1 MLDLRRRE
9 FIILLGGAAAAAW
22 PMAARAQQAAMLP
35 TVGYLNIRS
44 PEETAHLIAAFRRGL
59 AENGYAEGQSVTI
72 DYRWA
77 LGRYDRLPV
86 LAAELTGRPVAVL
99 VATGG
104 ERAVLAA
111 MAATKTIPIVF
122 TSGTDPVERGFV
134 DSLNRPGGNVTGV
147 TMFTDQL
154 IAKRLELLRELV
166 PNAVV
171 IAMLVNPNNPNTSLY
186 ARDVQA
192 AARSL
197 GQQMNVLT
205 ASTEADIDTAFVTLV
220 QQQTLALLVAG
231 DPFLDNQRDKLV
243 ALAARHAIPAIYQW
257 REFATAGGL
266 MSYGSS
272 ITDGYRQAGNYV
284 GKILKGAK
292 PADLPV
298 LQPTRV
304 ELVINLRTAKALGLA
319 VPNTLL
325 VAADEVIE

>member
-1 MLDLRRRE
+1 MRRRE
-9 FIILLGGAAAAAW
+9 FLGVLGGAAVAW
-22 PMAARAQQAAMLP
+22 PLAARAQQPARLP
-35 TVGYLNIRS
+35 SVGYLNIRS
-44 PEETAHLIAAFRRGL
+44 PEETAHLVAAFRRGL

-77 LGRYDRLPV
+77 LGHYDRLPA

-134 DSLNRPGGNVTGV
+134 DRLNRPGGNVTGV

-166 PNAVV
+166 PNAVL
-171 IAMLVNPNNPNTSLY
+171 ITMLVNPNNPNTRLY
-186 ARDVQA
+186 TRDVQA
-192 AARSL
+192 ASRSL
-197 GQQMNVLT
+197 GQQMNLLT
-205 ASTEADIDTAFVTLV
+205 ASTEGDIDIAFAALL
-220 QQQTLALLVAG
+220 QQQARALLVAG

-257 REFATAGGL
+257 REFAAAGGL

-272 ITDGYRQAGNYV
+272 ITDGYRQAGIYV
-284 GKILKGAK
+284 SKILKGAK

-298 LQPTRV
+298 MQPTKF
-304 ELVINLRTAKALGLA
+304 ELVINLVTAKALGLD
-319 VPNTLL
+319 VPPTLL
-325 VAADEVIE
+325 ARADEVIE